1 MYKKETFFTY
11 SSTPSFVNLTFDIIT
26 SSLLSVSLS
35 NFESTNCYFHDF
47 RVDVIWEMS
56 DEYSHHVSL
65 EYQWRKSF
73 VLKCFYF
80 IYLFIYIF
88 FGGGGGGSFDD
99 AGISL
104 QI

>member
-1 MYKKETFFTY
+1 MQKRDLHLTY

-26 SSLLSVSLS
+26 SSLLSVSLN
-35 NFESTNCYFHDF
+35 NFESTNFYFLAF

-65 EYQWRKSF
+65 EYQQKQSF

-80 IYLFIYIF
+80 IYLLF
-88 FGGGGGGSFDD
+88 FFLGGGGGGAFDD